1 MAKKK
6 KGDSEENNGDN
17 SNKKGK
23 LFIPRRIDERR
34 IEWNNMQP
42 IMNIDGEEVRI
53 NQEDEKGKQ
62 GYWKNPEGRYVE
74 EGFYINGKK
83 RVQQS
88 NIEVL
93 SFLKDIKNKVG
104 HLSNLS
110 HMNYLI
116 VFHLDGK
123 ELLKRRSP
131 RIPKVG
137 ENVILEFSE
146 IDECLEFVKKYF
158 SEQATKINDL
168 IPIENNLYSEC
179 SDIFQYFNFEVESVA
194 SCYFGNDFEFEEY
207 EQYYVKLAPKLKKSV
222 KNVWNY
228 TYDLRP

>member
-1 MAKKK
+1 MAKKNN
-6 KGDSEENNGDN
+6 GDSEQGSIKSD
-17 SNKKGK
+17 KKQK

-42 IMNIDGEEVRI
+42 IMNIDGVEVRI
-53 NQEDEKGKQ
+53 NQKDEKGMQ
-62 GYWKNPEGRYVE
+62 GYWKDPEGHYVE

-88 NIEVL
+88 NIEIL
-93 SFLKDIKNKVG
+93 SLLEVIRKNVY
-104 HLSNLS
+104 HLRNLDDMKYS
-110 HMNYLI
+110 M

-123 ELLKRRSP
+123 ELLTRRSP

-137 ENVILEFSE
+137 ENVILEFSV

-158 SEQATKINDL
+158 LEQAIRINDI
-168 IPIENNLYSEC
+168 IPIENNLYPEC

-194 SCYFGNDFEFEEY
+194 SCYFGNAEFEEY
-207 EQYYVKLAPKLKKSV
+207 EQYYVKLIPKLNPQKKVHKV
-222 KNVWNY
+222 KR
-228 TYDLRP
+228 TK

>member
-17 SNKKGK
+17 SNKKQK
-23 LFIPRRIDERR
+23 LFIPRKIDERR

-53 NQEDEKGKQ
+53 NQEDEKGMQ
-62 GYWKNPEGRYVE
+62 GYWKDPVGRYVI

-88 NIEVL
+88 NIEIL
-93 SFLKDIKNKVG
+93 SFLEVIRDKVY
-104 HLSNLS
+104 HLSNLAD
-110 HMNYLI
+110 MNYLM

-137 ENVILEFSE
+137 ENVILEFSV

-158 SEQATKINDL
+158 LEQAIKINDI
-168 IPIENNLYSEC
+168 IPIENDLYSEC
-179 SDIFQYFNFEVESVA
+179 SDAFQYFNFEVESVA